1 MEKSTEMFATSLL
14 LPASSNDKKIQ
25 NKYKRFKRSKVKA
38 VQWLRW
44 VCDQY
49 PNLFYHWVLGYQ
61 LT

>member
-1 MEKSTEMFATSLL
+1 MSRCARLL
-14 LPASSNDKKIQ
+14 KGL

-38 VQWLRW
+38 VSWLRW
-44 VCDQY
+44 VCKSY